1 MVSTFVYIMMINKL
15 FIMCENLFD
24 NIVPST
30 GSECYAAIN
39 EPCPQLESFCRLL
52 GFILEP

>member
-1 MVSTFVYIMMINKL
+1 MLSTFVDIMMINNL

-30 GSECYAAIN
+30 GSKLQ
-39 EPCPQLESFCRLL
+39 QLMS
-52 GFILEP
+52 PADT